1 MRRALTAGIGGAAA
15 IGLLLSAAPLRGQS
29 IDLPG
34 LMTRVG
40 ESVTRYYARA
50 QSIICTETVRIQSL
64 GWDLVPDGTPARRL
78 EYELR
83 VAWDPAQDGETPDA
97 SVLRELVKVNGRPP
111 RPKDE
116 PGCMDPKAVSPEP
129 LAMLLPAA
137 QADYVF
143 TVAGRG
149 RVNKRPA
156 VMIDYRSRAT
166 GPMEVTSRKECLSI
180 ELPGRTRGRIWVD
193 VETADVLRIDERL
206 TGMFDVPLPKE
217 QRTAGLANWITIE
230 RADSSI
236 LYRPIAFSDPEEVV
250 MLPVSIN
257 SVTVIRNSGMPR
269 RRTVQ
274 EFSNYRRFITG
285 GRIVQ

>member
-1 MRRALTAGIGGAAA
+1 
-15 IGLLLSAAPLRGQS
+15 
-29 IDLPG
+29 
-34 LMTRVG
+34 
-40 ESVTRYYARA
+40 
-50 QSIICTETVRIQSL
+50 
-64 GWDLVPDGTPARRL
+64 
-78 EYELR
+78 
-83 VAWDPAQDGETPDA
+83 
-97 SVLRELVKVNGRPP
+97 
-111 RPKDE
+111 
-116 PGCMDPKAVSPEP
+116 
-129 LAMLLPAA
+129 
-137 QADYVF
+137 
-143 TVAGRG
+143 
-149 RVNKRPA
+149 
-156 VMIDYRSRAT
+156 
-166 GPMEVTSRKECLSI
+166 MEVTSRKECLSI

-217 QRTAGLANWITIE
+217 QRAAGLANWITIE

-257 SVTVIRNSGMPR
+257 SVTIIRNSGVPR